1 MKDLQNDEYS
11 KKILELEN
19 ILKEELAKESVDDDI
34 GNEDFNNKIN
44 KIKSENQK
52 EIELFEK
59 QITELEQKNSNNI
72 IIIDISNNNIN
83 INNDYINNIQKNIT
97 DNIVFKK
104 FIKSIEEKDNIM
116 KDKIYNEAN
125 NLINTYFNEIL
136 NDVKNINNNMINQ
149 CINKKEEINE
159 KINTIKKTLKIKDE
173 KINNKEELEN
183 NMNKKKLIEIIN
195 NNHKDKI
202 NNINNINILIKNGLN
217 SNKKQKK
224 NETRYNK
231 FLYIKTDPFN
241 YSNKVESNLLENNK
255 IKNILINEEYNSI
268 KEEAKNNNILNI
280 GYDNDNK
287 NKGSKDNYK
296 KIIFKKKNN
305 NTNLNSLTGSNKNI
319 FTKNQEDQDDSKNY
333 KNISINSLNCS
344 NSSNNSFYKL
354 NKSGINNNNFKPS
367 LNNSTFYTLNKSSVY
382 NNILKYSFNHYKKKK
397 KINFI
402 KNTYPI
408 KVNIFNKMK
417 KFMNKDSDKKKNED
431 MDKNKDDNM
440 TYKYDQDAKIKEKE
454 KEIKKEPRKSYSIV
468 KKIFFDDYYQKFVS
482 KKKMDVNQK
491 EIISK
496 ELDKERSENDE
507 NLKDYCLNFIEARI
521 LPLFKRKD
529 LNYNQRQ
536 VLKYNIETILE
547 CCGESKKLYKKYYYP
562 EVLTKKKEINRQK
575 SMEVLKKFR
584 KEYLLKKEDFCD
596 KGLIYRLVENDYNM
610 PKAFQK
616 IFQ

>member
-1 MKDLQNDEYS
+1 M
-11 KKILELEN
+11 
-19 ILKEELAKESVDDDI
+19 
-34 GNEDFNNKIN
+34 
-44 KIKSENQK
+44 
-52 EIELFEK
+52 
-59 QITELEQKNSNNI
+59 
-72 IIIDISNNNIN
+72 
-83 INNDYINNIQKNIT
+83 
-97 DNIVFKK
+97 
-104 FIKSIEEKDNIM
+104 
-116 KDKIYNEAN
+116 
-125 NLINTYFNEIL
+125 
-136 NDVKNINNNMINQ
+136 
-149 CINKKEEINE
+149 
-159 KINTIKKTLKIKDE
+159 
-173 KINNKEELEN
+173 
-183 NMNKKKLIEIIN
+183 
-195 NNHKDKI
+195 
-202 NNINNINILIKNGLN
+202 
-217 SNKKQKK
+217 
-224 NETRYNK
+224 
-231 FLYIKTDPFN
+231 
-241 YSNKVESNLLENNK
+241 
-255 IKNILINEEYNSI
+255 
-268 KEEAKNNNILNI
+268 
-280 GYDNDNK
+280 
-287 NKGSKDNYK
+287 
-296 KIIFKKKNN
+296 
-305 NTNLNSLTGSNKNI
+305 
-319 FTKNQEDQDDSKNY
+319 
-333 KNISINSLNCS
+333 NCS

-408 KVNIFNKMK
+408 KVNIFNKMN

-431 MDKNKDDNM
+431 KDKNKDDNM

-496 ELDKERSENDE
+496 ELDKERSENDC